1 MGVKSEF
8 STIVFYPVPNIV
20 LSIYFLAGVIR
31 ANHLWLLAPSPPFP
45 SSLIL
50 NTLHLHCLNTLHSKW
65 ISFLKCMPSD
75 FSSLIQLKLQHFSS
89 PVEVFV
95 LDYMS
100 NEYLKHHIAKVLGL
114 FSWSFQT
121 SNVSFL
127 LFFFD
132 FLF

>member
-50 NTLHLHCLNTLHSKW
+50 NTLFSTLPYFHPPL
-65 ISFLKCMPSD
+65 FAPSLD
-75 FSSLIQLKLQHFSS
+75 TVLQ
-89 PVEVFV
+89 
-95 LDYMS
+95 
-100 NEYLKHHIAKVLGL
+100 A
-114 FSWSFQT
+114 
-121 SNVSFL
+121 
-127 LFFFD
+127 
-132 FLF
+132 